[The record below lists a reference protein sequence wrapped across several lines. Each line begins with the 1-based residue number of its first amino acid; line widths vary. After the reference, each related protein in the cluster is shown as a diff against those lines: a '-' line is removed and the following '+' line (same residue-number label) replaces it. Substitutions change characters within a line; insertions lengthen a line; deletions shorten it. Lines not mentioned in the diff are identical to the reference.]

1 MKFSDQIKHSNTDEW
16 FTLDSSVWLIV
27 PYLRTNGYQKIL
39 CPFDKEDS
47 AFVQVLEDCGFEV
60 KHSHIDEGSDFFD
73 FDDFEEFDAVVSN
86 PPFSK
91 RQKILEKLFEV
102 GIPFALIM
110 NFNGLFDAKNRW
122 ELFRRNRFELLVPQG
137 RMKFKNDE
145 GIGNSPN
152 FQSIYVC
159 SQMLENQI
167 EFADGSLYI
176 PPRRTDTRVDTLMAM
191 GATKEEA
198 VQILE
203 LAEWNLDTAAAV
215 WTLRNVDWADF
226 GRVVRNAVDCLVEA
240 IQFAVA
246 HLPELLEASYQNMR
260 ITGYEVDEDKLS
272 AVYITDE
279 TRGIEQKKYI
289 EDRPHG
295 EWIIRRNRRG
305 KHIYSVC
312 SRCNVAHL
320 DTDFPNFCDNC
331 GADMRQRVLDQDTD
345 GAGKDGNVKE
355 GEADA

>member
-1 MKFSDQIKHSNTDEW
+1 MEGEDRKMNFSEQIKHSNTDEW
-16 FTLDSSVWLIV
+16 FTLESSVWLIV
-27 PYLRTNGYQKIL
+27 PYLRANGYQKIL

-47 AFVQVLEDCGFEV
+47 AFVKVLEDCGFEV
-60 KHSHIDEGSDFFD
+60 THNHIDEGSDFFD
-73 FDDFEEFDAVVSN
+73 FEDFEKFDAVVSN

-110 NFNGLFDAKNRW
+110 NFNGLFDSKSRW

-167 EFADGSLYI
+167 EFAEYI
-176 PPRRTDTRVDTLMAM
+176 PPRRTETKVDTLMAM
-191 GATKEEA
+191 GATEEEA

-203 LAEWNLDTAAAV
+203 SAEWNLDTAAV

-226 GRVVRNAVDCLVEA
+226 GRVVAEAVNCLVEA
-240 IQFAVA
+240 IQNMAA
-246 HLPELLEASYQNMR
+246 QLPELLETYQ
-260 ITGYEVDEDKLS
+260 
-272 AVYITDE
+272 A
-279 TRGIEQKKYI
+279 QKT
-289 EDRPHG
+289 EGG
-295 EWIIRRNRRG
+295 EGNG
-305 KHIYSVC
+305 EE
-312 SRCNVAHL
+312 SR
-320 DTDFPNFCDNC
+320 
-331 GADMRQRVLDQDTD
+331 
-345 GAGKDGNVKE
+345 
-355 GEADA
+355 